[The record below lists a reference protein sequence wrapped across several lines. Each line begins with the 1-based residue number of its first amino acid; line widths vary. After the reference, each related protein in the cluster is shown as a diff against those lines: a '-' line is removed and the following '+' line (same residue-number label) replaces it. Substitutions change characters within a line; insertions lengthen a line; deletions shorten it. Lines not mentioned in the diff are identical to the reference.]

1 MFSHYILDIK
11 VFEFVGSHS
20 VEVVTTISETVICLE
35 KSMSN
40 SLNREMLLEILEE
53 KENDVIL

>member
-11 VFEFVGSHS
+11 FFEFVGSHS
-20 VEVVTTISETVICLE
+20 VEVVKTISETVIFLK

-53 KENDVIL
+53 KRNDVIL